1 MYFKINILFL
11 FAFIVNSL
19 VYPKYSFYLQPNNHI
34 NTLLPIRSAYPLS
47 RIYHEQYIRR
57 LKSNNITSNNI
68 IRKIRKNKFT
78 RRYYSDEEDEEYEE
92 DKDDKDDYEADDEEL
107 DMIQQI
113 LKKDFDNISQ
123 NITIPGTNIRVIIN
137 KRSSIQ
143 SSNSEEDDDIERD
156 IWGRPIRSTL
166 PPKDKKSENFEVIT
180 KSGFNFSSVGGYDN
194 IKQELHQCVDLL
206 SN

>member
-1 MYFKINILFL
+1 
-11 FAFIVNSL
+11 
-19 VYPKYSFYLQPNNHI
+19 
-34 NTLLPIRSAYPLS
+34 
-47 RIYHEQYIRR
+47 
-57 LKSNNITSNNI
+57 
-68 IRKIRKNKFT
+68 
-78 RRYYSDEEDEEYEE
+78 
-92 DKDDKDDYEADDEEL
+92 
-107 DMIQQI
+107 MIQQI